1 MKTLVILLGLAATAA
16 AQTRAVKQEGP
27 APRPDKAS
35 LKTKGSPGP
44 VEVQVRVGSEVAID
58 DNILELNN
66 RQISI
71 LEDGTNT
78 ARFKIDDPGDVV
90 YSVWA
95 DFRLKG
101 RLFKEPTS
109 AGLKVQ
115 PYVYQDSSIANY
127 EEYELFL
134 HQDLGAHKAGF
145 ELGLERDVYLR
156 ELNRGG
162 GNWESAFYDEYDLG
176 IFYEHRVHPRATL
189 RGTFGW
195 LIRDY
200 ESPWGARDR
209 EGAYVALE
217 PEVDLGRGW
226 RAFARY
232 EYSDQE
238 AGASDFEAD
247 TSYVQHEIEVGAA
260 VELIEKRLELALK
273 YRFGAREYTTRN
285 DPLNDPSHV
294 DREDDRHRLVFAVK
308 VKLGKGWTADAR
320 WEYRDIDSDRPFDT
334 SPLTDE
340 PGDST
345 RHVFALGVSFSL

>member
-1 MKTLVILLGLAATAA
+1 MKTILILMGLAATAA

-35 LKTKGSPGP
+35 LKTKGSQGP
-44 VEVQVRVGSEVAID
+44 VDVQVRVGSEVAID
-58 DNILELNN
+58 DNILELND
-66 RQISI
+66 RQMKL
-71 LEDGTNT
+71 LEDDLDPE
-78 ARFKIDDPGDVV
+78 RFRIDDPGDVV

-95 DFRLKG
+95 DLRLKG

-109 AGLKVQ
+109 AGLKIQ
-115 PYVYQDSSIANY
+115 PYIYADSSIANY

-156 ELNRGG
+156 ELNTGTT
-162 GNWESAFYDEYDLG
+162 WESAFYDEFDLSV
-176 IFYEHRVHPRATL
+176 FYEHRVHARVTL

-226 RAFARY
+226 SAFVRY
-232 EYSDQE
+232 EWSDQE
-238 AGASDFEAD
+238 TDASDFEPD
-247 TSYVQHEIEVGAA
+247 TSYLQHEIEIGAA
-260 VELIEKRLELALK
+260 VELLEKRLRLALK
-273 YRFGAREYTTRN
+273 YRFGDREYTTRN
-285 DPLNDPSHV
+285 DPAFDESHA
-294 DREDDRHRLVFAVK
+294 DRQDDRHRLVFEVK
-308 VKLGKGWTADAR
+308 VKLGKGWSLDGR
-320 WEYRDIDSDRPFDT
+320 WEYRDIDSDRPHD
-334 SPLTDE
+334 SSNLTDD

-345 RHVFALGVSFSL
+345 RHVFALGVTFSL